1 MDDTTLLVTARPSS
15 SGGLVFAVQGYL
27 DDEGGATLTLAREA
41 GAIPAV
47 DHRRIC
53 IDLAAVTLFTC
64 SGARRLIAVLDE
76 LSRRGCRVDLLG
88 VRHPL
93 QRLLELAA

>member
-1 MDDTTLLVTARPSS
+1 MDDTTLRVTARPSS
-15 SGGLVFAVQGYL
+15 RGVLVIAVEGYL
-27 DDEGGATLTLAREA
+27 DEEGGSTLAREA

-53 IDLAAVTLFTC
+53 IDLTAVTLFTC

-76 LSRRGCRVDLLG
+76 LNTLGCQVELHG
-88 VRHPL
+88 VHHPL
-93 QRLLELAA
+93 RRLLDLAA

>member
-1 MDDTTLLVTARPSS
+1 MDVTTLRVTARPSTG
-15 SGGLVFAVQGYL
+15 GGLVIAVEGYL
-27 DDEGGATLTLAREA
+27 DEEGGSTLAREA
-41 GAIPAV
+41 GAILAV
-47 DHRRIC
+47 DHRRIG

-76 LSRRGCRVDLLG
+76 LGRRGCRVDLLG